1 LLAAGAIAVSG
12 KLEAY
17 KMSKFINNLPI
28 AVLVLLLGCS
38 NTELASNHA
47 VSSTDSSGATP
58 VQVAQATKPDS
69 LSDTTV
75 IPGERVGPVTRKTT
89 RQDLV
94 KLFGE
99 ARLTD
104 QDVAMGEGFTEP
116 GTRVDLG
123 SERSFSVVW
132 SDASRTKAVAVRNFG
147 TAWRTPQGIGV
158 GTPFAQLQQKLGEFE
173 FYGFAWD
180 YGGTVVSSG
189 TLLAQYKDMLIL
201 RLQTAPDAPQKSPED
216 FKAVVGER
224 KFSSTNPHLRSL
236 DIQVGEMIVQLAPSN
251 P

>member
-1 LLAAGAIAVSG
+1 
-12 KLEAY
+12 
-17 KMSKFINNLPI
+17 MSKFISNLPI
-28 AVLVLLLGCS
+28 AALVLLLGCS
-38 NTELASNHA
+38 NTELASNQA
-47 VSSTDSSGATP
+47 TSSTDSSTP
-58 VQVAQATKPDS
+58 VQVAQATKPDP

-99 ARLTD
+99 ARLTN
-104 QDVAMGEGFTEP
+104 QEVAVGEGFTEP

-123 SERSFSVVW
+123 TEQSFSVVW

-158 GTPFAQLQQKLGEFE
+158 GTPFAQLQQKLGQFE
-173 FYGFAWD
+173 LHGFAWD
-180 YGGTVVSSG
+180 YGGTVVLAG
-189 TLLAQYKDMLIL
+189 TPLAQYKDMLVL

-224 KFSSTNPHLRSL
+224 RFSSTNPHLRSL
-236 DIQVGEMIVQLAPSN
+236 NIQVGEMIVQLAPSN